1 MLLKFGG
8 ILRGSLAAIDWAVSQ
23 WQWLREALGMNPVR
37 HGPADE
43 FQLRLHCVRETP
55 DKGRAIFALT
65 DIPKNSVVLESHAV
79 VLQGEDCE
87 KLSETSVWIY
97 RFALGE
103 ECALVF
109 GDISFCNHSATPN
122 AAVSW
127 TRLSPTTAVASLV
140 ALTDIKANSEIVMN
154 YADIEEYVRR
164 GVVFS

>member
-1 MLLKFGG
+1 M
-8 ILRGSLAAIDWAVSQ
+8 RQ
-23 WQWLREALGMNPVR
+23 
-37 HGPADE
+37 
-43 FQLRLHCVRETP
+43 TP

-65 DIPKNSVVLESHAV
+65 DIPKDAVILELHAV

-87 KLSETSVWIY
+87 KLSETSIWIY

-140 ALTDIKANSEIVMN
+140 ALTDIGANSEIVMT
-154 YADIEEYVRR
+154 YTDIEEYVCR
-164 GVVFS
+164 GIVFS